1 MMKRV
6 KILLISFVFIAPTYG
21 QKIVS
26 ATDAVNSALRHSGN
40 LAATDLA
47 VLQQKQLL
55 KGSFNLPNPEV
66 FVESPTGNFYTVSIT
81 QTSEFPTVYKRQH
94 QLQKEKI
101 VLAEK
106 EKDAMANEIKFQ
118 VRQIYLTLQYTYAVQ
133 QQLYLQDTIYENIS
147 KAASRQFGA
156 GQIDYLQ
163 KTFSEAQYGD
173 IHNQYLQTGLMI
185 GNLQN
190 QLQFLTGM
198 TEAFLTEPLNINPLI
213 ETTVLI
219 DSTAFSV
226 NPTLQIVQQSALIAQ
241 KNVLLQKAKA
251 LPGLAFGYFNQG
263 EKNTVF
269 QNRFR
274 IGTTIPLWQGQY
286 KSSISAAKTEVDI
299 SKQKMQGVQQQITFQ
314 LLEAQ
319 NNLLVSAQSLNY
331 YQKSGIKKSTDMIE
345 TAKRFFQNGENDYI
359 NYLRNINDGYAT
371 QLKYLEVVRNYNQ
384 SIININ
390 YLKGTL

>member
-1 MMKRV
+1 
-6 KILLISFVFIAPTYG
+6 
-21 QKIVS
+21 
-26 ATDAVNSALRHSGN
+26 
-40 LAATDLA
+40 
-47 VLQQKQLL
+47 
-55 KGSFNLPNPEV
+55 
-66 FVESPTGNFYTVSIT
+66 
-81 QTSEFPTVYKRQH
+81 
-94 QLQKEKI
+94 
-101 VLAEK
+101 
-106 EKDAMANEIKFQ
+106 MANEIKFQ

-198 TEAFLTEPLNINPLI
+198 TEAFLAEPLNINPLI

-274 IGTTIPLWQGQY
+274 IGSTIPLWQGQY